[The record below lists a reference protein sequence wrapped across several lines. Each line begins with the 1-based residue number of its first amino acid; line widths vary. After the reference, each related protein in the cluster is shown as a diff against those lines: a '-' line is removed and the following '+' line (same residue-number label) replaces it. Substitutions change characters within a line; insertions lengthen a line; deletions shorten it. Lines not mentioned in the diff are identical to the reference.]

1 MTPPN
6 EGAVEA
12 PKRKFNWF
20 GISMLGIFGG
30 GGVLVVLALAILLPA
45 FSQAQLQA
53 QSRRCSNSLRA
64 LSRSLQLY
72 TEMNNDTYPLV
83 ASPKEFA
90 PKMRTSRY
98 VCPLTRNA
106 FQLNKSLVGMKVS
119 WVVDPKN
126 TLAIF
131 EADSGGK
138 LQFPHGKKAN
148 GAFADGSIRSFGPSD
163 FLAEPKPR

>member
-53 QSRRCSNSLRA
+53 QNRRCFNSLRA

-72 TEMNNDTYPLV
+72 TETNNDTYPLV
-83 ASPKEFA
+83 DVPKEFA
-90 PKMRTSRY
+90 PRMRASRY
-98 VCPLTRNA
+98 VCARTRNA
-106 FQLNKSLVGMKVS
+106 FRLNRGLVGMKVS

-126 TLAIF
+126 TVAIF
-131 EADSGGK
+131 EPDSGGK
-138 LQFPHGKKAN
+138 LQFPHSKKAN